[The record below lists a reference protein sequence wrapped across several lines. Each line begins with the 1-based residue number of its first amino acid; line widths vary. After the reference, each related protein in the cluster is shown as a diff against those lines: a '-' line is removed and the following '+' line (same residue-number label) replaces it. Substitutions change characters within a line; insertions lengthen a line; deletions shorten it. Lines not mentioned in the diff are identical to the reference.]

1 MKFTSLVLLVA
12 SASAAGPADWTVC
25 IDQTCK
31 TKTYAC
37 CNMIT
42 TSASA
47 IDTTGSMIC
56 ADPATVN
63 GLIPSGT
70 YTNGRFLCSTT
81 QLKAFIKAT
90 GAVQLAAGGALAAA
104 SAYYLY

>member
-25 IDQTCK
+25 VDQTCS
-31 TKTYAC
+31 TKTFAC

-42 TSASA
+42 IASGT
-47 IDTTGSMIC
+47 INSTGSMIC
-56 ADPATVN
+56 ADPGTAY

-70 YTNGRFLCSTT
+70 YTNGRF
-81 QLKAFIKAT
+81 
-90 GAVQLAAGGALAAA
+90 
-104 SAYYLY
+104 